1 MHYIKN
7 ATLLYFV
14 MINISCHRQ
23 TERESN
29 ISDSTS
35 DQNYKPKRNTNE
47 FLPSQRKINRSK
59 IHETWYEAWT
69 LRIEVSCDPC
79 FVFVLCR
86 LVVKF
91 IHWPFKNGNIS
102 GAKARGDNRIYTAR
116 RTEVLETQSTPITRT
131 FKGNKEQFELSGVR
145 VIEGKII

>member
-1 MHYIKN
+1 
-7 ATLLYFV
+7 

-35 DQNYKPKRNTNE
+35 VQNYKPKRNPSE

-59 IHETWYEAWT
+59 IHETWYDAWA

-79 FVFVLCR
+79 FFFVLRR

-91 IHWPFKNGNIS
+91 I
-102 GAKARGDNRIYTAR
+102 
-116 RTEVLETQSTPITRT
+116 L
-131 FKGNKEQFELSGVR
+131 
-145 VIEGKII
+145 